1 MIKNQHENKLNV
13 TKIMMLCWMCSE
25 TKRNRIIND
34 NIIDIVVVA
43 PIILMIVEVKL
54 K

>member
-1 MIKNQHENKLNV
+1 M
-13 TKIMMLCWMCSE
+13 TLCQMCSE
-25 TKRNRIIND
+25 TKRNKIIND
-34 NIIDIVVVA
+34 SIIDIVVVA